1 MRSLEAQ
8 WQTTVQSF
16 NVAASGVGSWVD
28 ALGNLA
34 QITGSKAAQLIGLGP
49 KSSIPFNCIYGLGN
63 DWVEDFQKMG
73 GGNPSINPFVR
84 AGTNI
89 PELTSRSSE
98 EFLSDSE
105 RRTSVF
111 INEHANIYDI
121 PYACLTP
128 LILNREALIGLAV
141 MRSKSQQNLSPPQR
155 AIFNGLSPIIQ
166 SAVKLQLALENQTIE
181 TVRATF
187 ERLSRLVILCDQWA
201 NITSISSN
209 AEEFLSTSS
218 VLKIKNIKIRAASHT
233 DQEKL
238 DATILSM
245 WHGKSG
251 FFAPTAKTIVLG
263 KHQGAPLIVDVI
275 PIAKDCHSL
284 FLNFQLLI
292 VIKDKAPEC
301 DIVKRV
307 CDYYD
312 LTLREA
318 QIAIAVTEGKSPVT
332 VARILS
338 VSESTVRTH
347 IRNIHIKLGTHSLS
361 ELTSKVYLL
370 K

>member
-16 NVAASGVGSWVD
+16 GVAASGMGSWTD

-63 DWVEDFQKMG
+63 DWIEDFQRIG
-73 GGNPSINPFVR
+73 GANPSINPFVR

-98 EFLSDSE
+98 EFLFEPE

-111 INEHANIYDI
+111 INEHANVYDI

-128 LILNREALIGLAV
+128 LVLNREMLIGLAV
-141 MRSKSQQNLSPPQR
+141 MRGKSQQNLSPPQR

-166 SAVKLQLALENQTIE
+166 SAVKLQLALESQTIE
-181 TVRATF
+181 TVKATF
-187 ERLSRLVILCDQWA
+187 ERLSKRVVICDQWA
-201 NITSISSN
+201 NITSISSA
-209 AEEFLSTSS
+209 AEDFLSKSP
-218 VLKIKNIKIRAASHT
+218 VLKIKSKKIKAFSHA

-238 DATILSM
+238 DATFLDM
-245 WHGKSG
+245 WYKPRS
-251 FFAPTAKTIVLG
+251 FFVPTAKTLVLG
-263 KHQGAPLIVDVI
+263 KYQDSPLIMEVI
-275 PIAKDCHSL
+275 PIAQEGHSL
-284 FLNFQLLI
+284 LFDYQLLI
-292 VIKDKAPEC
+292 VIKEKVTAC

-318 QIAIAVTEGKSPVT
+318 QIAIAVTEGKSPV
-332 VARILS
+332 AIAGILS

-347 IRNIHIKLGTHSLS
+347 IRNIHMKLDTHSLS
-361 ELTSKVYLL
+361 GLTSKIYLL